1 MRSIA
6 CRSMAQKE
14 APFVL
19 SKRPSRRV
27 AFGDA
32 PQDEEW
38 RELEKKPWGGV
49 SH

>member
-6 CRSMAQKE
+6 CRRACPELAEGMVQKE

-19 SKRPSRRV
+19 LKPPSRRV

-32 PQDEEW
+32 PQDEGG
-38 RELEKKPWGGV
+38 RELQ
-49 SH
+49 